1 MTYCI
6 AMRLN
11 EGLVFTSDTR
21 TNAGV
26 DQVASFRKM
35 HLFQQSGERC
45 FTLLTSGN
53 LATSQNLISRLQI
66 QIEEKEEP
74 NLFTVGSLF
83 RAAELIGEQ
92 VKSIISHNAQGQ
104 QNAGVD
110 FGSHVLFGGQIRGE
124 APRLFHIYPEG
135 NFIEA
140 TEDTPY
146 LQIGESKYGKP
157 ILDRIIHY
165 DTGLNQAVK
174 CALISFDSTMHSNL
188 SVGMPLD
195 IAVYRNDA
203 LELSMERI
211 EADDDYFNR
220 LRQSWSAG
228 IKLLFD
234 DMP

>member
-110 FGSHVLFGGQIRGE
+110 FGSHILFGGQIRGE

>member
-11 EGLVFTSDTR
+11 EGLVFASDTR

-66 QIEEKEEP
+66 QIEENEEH

-110 FGSHVLFGGQIRGE
+110 FGSHILFGGQIRGE

>member
-11 EGLVFTSDTR
+11 EGLVFASDTR

-110 FGSHVLFGGQIRGE
+110 FGCHILFGGQIRGE

>member
-6 AMRLN
+6 AMRLK
-11 EGLVFTSDTR
+11 EGLIFASDTR

-26 DQVASFRKM
+26 DQIASFRKM
-35 HLFQQSGERC
+35 HFFQQPGERS

-53 LATSQNLISRLQI
+53 LATSQNLVNQLQT
-66 QIEEKEEP
+66 QITEDEEP
-74 NLFTVGSLF
+74 NLFTVSSPF
-83 RAAELIGEQ
+83 RAAELIGQ
-92 VKSIISHNAQGQ
+92 QLKSIISHNAQGQ

-110 FGSHVLFGGQIRGE
+110 FGCHILFGGQIRDGE
-124 APRLFHIYPEG
+124 TRLFHIYPEG

-140 TEDTPY
+140 TDDTPY

-157 ILDRIIHY
+157 ILDRIIHH
-165 DTGLNQAVK
+165 DIGLNQAVK

-195 IAVYRNDA
+195 IAVYRNDS

-211 EADDDYFNR
+211 EEDDEYFNR
-220 LRQSWSAG
+220 LRRSWSTG
-228 IKLLFD
+228 IKLLFE

>member
-110 FGSHVLFGGQIRGE
+110 FGCHILFGGQIRGE

>member
-6 AMRLN
+6 AMRLS
-11 EGLVFTSDTR
+11 EGLVFASDTR

-26 DQVASFRKM
+26 DQIASFRKM
-35 HLFQQSGERC
+35 HLFQQAGERC

-53 LATSQNLISRLQI
+53 LATSQNLINRLQN
-66 QIEEKEEP
+66 QIVEGEEP
-74 NLFTVGSLF
+74 NLYSASSLF
-83 RAAELIGEQ
+83 HAAELIGQQ
-92 VKSIISHNAQGQ
+92 VKSIISQNAQGQ

-110 FGSHVLFGGQIRGE
+110 FGCHILFGGQIRGE
-124 APRLFHIYPEG
+124 GPRLFHIYPEG

-165 DTGLNQAVK
+165 DTGLTPAVK

-195 IAVYRNDA
+195 ILVYRNDT

-211 EADDDYFNR
+211 EEDDEYFNR
-220 LRQSWSAG
+220 LRKSWSAG

>member
-11 EGLVFTSDTR
+11 EGLVFASDTR

-35 HLFQQSGERC
+35 HQFQQPGERC

-66 QIEEKEEP
+66 QITEEETP
-74 NLFTVGSLF
+74 NLFSVDSLF

-92 VKSIISHNAQGQ
+92 VKSIISHNAHGQ

-124 APRLFHIYPEG
+124 EPRLFHIYPEG

-140 TEDTPY
+140 TNDTPY

-157 ILDRIIHY
+157 ILDRIIHH

-195 IAVYRNDA
+195 VAVYRNDA

-211 EADDDYFNR
+211 EEDDAYFNR
-220 LRQSWSAG
+220 LRRSWSAG

>member
-6 AMRLN
+6 AMRLT

-21 TNAGV
+21 TNGGV
-26 DQVASFRKM
+26 DQIASFRKM
-35 HLFQQSGERC
+35 HLFQKSGERC

-66 QIEEKEEP
+66 QIEENEEP
-74 NLFTVGSLF
+74 NLFSVSSLF
-83 RAAELIGEQ
+83 RAAELIGQQ

-104 QNAGVD
+104 QSAGVD
-110 FGSHVLFGGQIRGE
+110 FGCHILFGGQIRGE
-124 APRLFHIYPEG
+124 EPRLFHIYPEG

-157 ILDRIIHY
+157 ILDRIIHH

-203 LELSMERI
+203 LEISVERI
-211 EADDDYFNR
+211 EEDDEYFNR
-220 LRQSWSAG
+220 LRRSWSSG